1 MRIHTVATRLLLV
14 LIFCTG
20 LALADEY
27 NAFELL
33 GHLAGRAAGV
43 FPGMTLIVGFATSV
57 PEPVSILL
65 LGSILFVGAVVARRR
80 MA

>member
-1 MRIHTVATRLLLV
+1 MRIHTIVSRLLLV
-14 LIFCTG
+14 LVFCTG

-27 NAFELL
+27 NAFALL
-33 GHLAGRAAGV
+33 GHLAGRAAGI
-43 FPGMTLIVGFATSV
+43 FPGMAMIVGFATSV

-65 LGSILFVGAVVARRR
+65 LGSILFGGAVVARRR